1 MKLTAH
7 PAGQVYFARKAGD
20 ISKHAVPE
28 KALEERQTPIAL
40 PPKPP
45 QGPSWL
51 KKMALWS
58 AGLGTLLSGFG
69 LTRDA
74 GPSYQ
79 PGYMVQMIPEKP
91 VSLETPLLT
100 PTTDTRATLSQDQI
114 RGVIEVSKRYDLKD
128 DPMVAITYRLHYTFE
143 ARKMPFSVEE
153 LQVAQ
158 SQLDVENANSPLLQ
172 LSPRE
177 KTTLLMQK
185 ALEYRIQNTFQE
197 TLRWQLREVSST
209 ELGEKG
215 EGLIAKL
222 RAGFVE
228 EDYIDFQQIVQL
240 KSLNFGDG
248 VTLNE
253 IKLVQVQKEDENGK
267 KLLVSNLTL

>member
-1 MKLTAH
+1 
-7 PAGQVYFARKAGD
+7 
-20 ISKHAVPE
+20 
-28 KALEERQTPIAL
+28 
-40 PPKPP
+40 
-45 QGPSWL
+45 
-51 KKMALWS
+51 
-58 AGLGTLLSGFG
+58 
-69 LTRDA
+69 
-74 GPSYQ
+74 
-79 PGYMVQMIPEKP
+79 
-91 VSLETPLLT
+91 
-100 PTTDTRATLSQDQI
+100 
-114 RGVIEVSKRYDLKD
+114 
-128 DPMVAITYRLHYTFE
+128 
-143 ARKMPFSVEE
+143 MPFSVEE